1 MEHAEA
7 DQWVLTLEDGILF
20 HDRKGRPK
28 DYPAPPYPLIDTHG
42 HLTAFWE
49 AEPAHA
55 VARAALAGVCRLVV
69 PLDPSDDARD
79 AGKTLSDLEGW
90 LAAASCLIGEIGQ
103 KRTLPAFEGLGI
115 SAAALPGETRIVAG
129 AHPYGAEDFLEDP
142 AVKASLEVLLE
153 SPRCAGIG
161 EIGLDYTCDVD
172 HAAQKEAFRQQLVL
186 AGELGLPVELHIRD
200 AKGDERAEAHR
211 DALHVLEEAGVPAA
225 GADLHCY
232 TGSWDVLAPYLA
244 LGCSVAFG
252 GALTFRKSDDIR
264 DAALSVPAERLL
276 SETDCPYM
284 APVPMRGCENEP
296 AMVGFTASLL
306 ADLRCDAAL
315 AKTREETYRALWENG
330 SRLFYE
336 R

>member
-1 MEHAEA
+1 MSDSEG
-7 DQWVLTLEDGILF
+7 QWAQTLEDGVLF
-20 HDRKGRPK
+20 HDKKGRPK
-28 DYPAPPYPLIDTHG
+28 DYPRPPYPLIDTHG

-49 AEPAHA
+49 AAPAHA

-69 PLDPSDDARD
+69 PFDPADDARD
-79 AGKTLSDLEGW
+79 AEATLRDLEGW
-90 LAAASCLIGEIGQ
+90 LEEAHGLIGEIG
-103 KRTLPAFEGLGI
+103 KRWEIPAFEEPGI
-115 SAAALPGETRIVAG
+115 AAATLPDETRIVAG
-129 AHPYGAEDFLEDP
+129 AHPYGAADFLGDP
-142 AVKASLEVLLE
+142 SVKEALGKLIR
-153 SPRCAGIG
+153 SPRCVGIG

-172 HAAQKEAFRQQLVL
+172 RAQQKEAFRQQLVL

-200 AKGDERAEAHR
+200 AKDDEQAEAHA
-211 DALHVLEEAGVPAA
+211 DALRVLEEAGVPEA

-232 TGSWDVLAPYLA
+232 TGNRDVLAPYLE

-264 DAALSVPAERLL
+264 AAALSAPQGRLL

-296 AMVGFTASLL
+296 AMVGFTAALL
-306 ADLRCDAAL
+306 SDLRLEAGL
-315 AKTREETYRALWENG
+315 AQDRLETYRALWENG
-330 SRLFYE
+330 SALFY